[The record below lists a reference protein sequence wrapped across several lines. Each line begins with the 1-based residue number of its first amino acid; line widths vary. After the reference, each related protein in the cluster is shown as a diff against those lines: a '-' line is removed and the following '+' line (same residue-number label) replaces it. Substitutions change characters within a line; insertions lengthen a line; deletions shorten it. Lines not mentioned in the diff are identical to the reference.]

1 MSKGSDVE
9 PSKTTVPFI
18 VLMEGSD
25 DAEES
30 WSTSNLGKDLEES
43 IPTNKIK
50 GFGDVYKGDEQ
61 RLSLFPAFLL

>member
-9 PSKTTVPFI
+9 PSNNCAL

-30 WSTSNLGKDLEES
+30 WSTSNPGKDLEES
-43 IPTNKIK
+43 IPTNQIT
-50 GFGDVYKGDEQ
+50 GFGEVYKGDEQ
-61 RLSLFPAFLL
+61 RLSPFSAFLL